1 MDGGLML
8 GTNRSFQ
15 DGKIL
20 SWEFLRIETAEVP
33 SYVALPGGTRTVVF
47 RLVSNSAN
55 EAVFENA
62 EHDFPQRITYQR
74 RDDVL
79 HVSISSM
86 DGAKKM
92 SWTMRRQ

>member
-1 MDGGLML
+1 ML

-20 SWEFLRIETAEVP
+20 GWEFLRIETAGVP
-33 SYVALPGGTRTVVF
+33 IYVASPDGRRTVVF
-47 RLVSNSAN
+47 RLMKSSVH

-92 SWTMRRQ
+92 SWAMRRQ